1 MQEEENG
8 WLLLLGLS
16 DTTASNY
23 DALSPQ
29 WGVEGGVCQ
38 QVLQLEDSCTLF
50 RTILGFLGTELRS
63 VEDATV

>member
-29 WGVEGGVCQ
+29 WGVEEFANKSSSWKTAVPF
-38 QVLQLEDSCTLF
+38 LEPF
-50 RTILGFLGTELRS
+50 WGFWEQN
-63 VEDATV
+63 